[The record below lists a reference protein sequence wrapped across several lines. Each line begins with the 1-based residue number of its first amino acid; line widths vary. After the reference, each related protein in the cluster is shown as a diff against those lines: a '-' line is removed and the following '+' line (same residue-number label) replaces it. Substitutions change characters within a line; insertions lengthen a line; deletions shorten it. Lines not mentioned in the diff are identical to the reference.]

1 MNKRKYFFFL
11 IILILLQVSEQD
23 KIYGQSVE
31 QRIQSLLEKMTLEEK
46 IGQLVQIVGVRNIKP
61 EYISEGR
68 VGSLLGVKD
77 ADEADKWQRI
87 AVEESRLGI
96 PLIFANDII
105 HGFKTTFSIPLAQA
119 ASWNPELVKEAESI
133 AAYEAASEGTNW
145 TYAPMVDI
153 ARDPR
158 WGRIIEGSG
167 EDPYLGSVIAKAR
180 VEGFQ
185 GDDYSVPDKVI
196 ATAKHFVAYGAAE
209 GGRDYN
215 TVDMSERRLREIY
228 LPPFKAAVDAGAGA
242 IMSSFNDLN
251 GIPASGNH
259 FILTKILRDEWNF
272 DGIVVSDFNSVGEL
286 VNHRFAKDKKEAAL
300 KGLTAGV
307 DIDMVGDSTVGNVYA
322 PHLKQLVEE
331 GTLDVSVIDSSVA
344 NVLRIKF
351 RAGLFENPYVNR
363 EYFEK
368 NNITQEERNKVALRM
383 ARESIVLLKNE
394 NSTLPL
400 NKDIKNIAVIGQ
412 MAENKYD
419 QMGAWASEPQHE
431 NAVSVLEGIREIL
444 SGETNILYSNAIDPR
459 STSLDGLEDAINLSK
474 NADAVIVVAGENWE
488 LDGEAASRSDISLP
502 GNQEEIIMK
511 LNELGVPVI
520 VVIESGR
527 PLTLSKLSEE
537 VPALIQAWH
546 LGDMS
551 GRAIAQVLFG
561 GYNPSGKLPVSFPRS
576 VGQIPVY
583 YNYKSTGRPF
593 KKDIKWTSKYID
605 IPNTPLYPFGYG
617 LSYTTF
623 SFSPIETAQD
633 TFSIQ
638 DNFSVSVDVTNSG
651 EVDGDE
657 VVQLYIQD
665 VFASVTRPV
674 KELKG
679 FQKINIKAGETT
691 NVTFEITPDMLSFYD
706 IDMEK
711 VVEPGWFEIMIGNS
725 SENLVK
731 KKIYIKK

>member
-1 MNKRKYFFFL
+1 MRRKFL
-11 IILILLQVSEQD
+11 FVIIITLLSFQTAAQSDRSGQEIEQ
-23 KIYGQSVE
+23 K
-31 QRIQSLLEKMTLEEK
+31 IQSLLGKMTLEEK
-46 IGQLVQIVGVRNIKP
+46 IGQLVQIVGVANIRS
-61 EYISEGR
+61 EDVREGR
-68 VGSLLGVKD
+68 VGSLLGVKK
-77 ADEADKWQRI
+77 ADEADKWQKI
-87 AVEESRLGI
+87 AIEESRLGI
-96 PLIFANDII
+96 PLIFANDVI
-105 HGFKTTFSIPLAQA
+105 HGFTTTFPVPLAEA
-119 ASWNPELVKEAESI
+119 ASWNPELVKEAASI
-133 AAYEAASEGTNW
+133 AAYECASEGTNW

-167 EDPYLGSVIAKAR
+167 EDPYLGSVMAKAR

-185 GDDYSVPDKVI
+185 GEDYSAPDKVV

-228 LPPFKAAVDAGAGA
+228 LPPFKAAVDAGVGS

-259 FILTKILRDEWNF
+259 FVLTEILRDEWNF
-272 DGIVVSDFNSVGEL
+272 DGIVVSDFNSIGEL

-307 DIDMVGDSTVGNVYA
+307 DIDMAGDSIVGNVYA
-322 PHLKQLVEE
+322 PNLKQLVKE
-331 GTLDVSVIDSSVA
+331 GTLDISVIDSSVA

-351 RAGLFENPYVNR
+351 RAGLFETPYVNY
-363 EYFEK
+363 EYFES
-368 NNITQEERNKVALRM
+368 NNIPQEERNKVALRM

-394 NSTLPL
+394 DSTLPL
-400 NKDIKNIAVIGQ
+400 NKDIENLAVIGQ

-419 QMGAWASEPQHE
+419 QMGAWASEPRQE
-431 NAVSVLEGIREIL
+431 NAVSVLEGIREII
-444 SGETNILYSNAIDPR
+444 SGETNILYSDAVDPR
-459 STSLDGLEDAINLSK
+459 SSNLDGLEEAVNISK
-474 NADAVIVVAGENWE
+474 SADAVIVIAGENWDLE
-488 LDGEAASRSDISLP
+488 GEAASRSDISLP

-511 LNELGVPVI
+511 LTELGVPVI

-561 GYNPSGKLPVSFPRS
+561 NYNPSGKLPVSFPRS

-593 KKDIKWTSKYID
+593 EKDTKWTSKYLD

-633 TFSIQ
+633 TFRIQ

-651 EVDGDE
+651 KVDGDE

-679 FQKINIKAGETT
+679 FKKINIKAGETT
-691 NVTFEITPDMLSFYD
+691 SVTFEITPEMLSFYN